1 METVLAFLEKIGN
14 YLVLVRFS
22 DILDVVIIAFLVYK
36 LLDLVKSTR
45 AENILKGVVIF
56 LLALWLSEIFH
67 LNGIAYILGNMVQ
80 VGILALIILFQP
92 EIRQILEKLG
102 SKNIRLLQAFTPA
115 QQQTELEKAID
126 QTVIACSEMSQTKT
140 GVLIVF
146 ERHIQL
152 DDMVRSGT
160 TLDAAVSSELLK
172 NIFFVKAPMHDGAVI
187 IRHGR
192 ILGAGCMLPLSKN
205 VNLSRDL
212 GMRHRAGIGMSEN
225 SDAVVVIVSEET
237 GSISVAVGGMLSR
250 RSWRTSRAAVWRTCW
265 ACAGRRAIMEQKN
278 EQGGFSRRKALQV
291 VISILVAIAVWVY
304 VDVEKAPDRTK
315 TIRDIPVEFS
325 GESTTL
331 ADKNLMLLSGYDT
344 TVDLTIK
351 GPKRE
356 LVKISKDNVRL
367 VASTSSID
375 SVGVHTLRWDPIYP
389 DGVQSS
395 SLTVDWASKYKV
407 TVTVGELYTKEVP
420 VNCTVTGQVADG
432 YFTGETVLD
441 PTSLVLRGQ
450 RDDLLNVAY
459 AKLTV
464 NISGATRSVIQ
475 TESVQLYDN
484 DDNPVDNGNIRTNAS
499 LIQAKV
505 PVLTTKEVS
514 LAVELSGVPGSAGQ
528 SIKTTITPSSVRLI
542 GEADVLENIDE
553 IVLAT
558 LYIEDLD
565 IWQQNSYVVTAPDGT
580 WLANSNEVA
589 TVEITMEG
597 IEEMTVTV
605 DTFSYTNVPSGLY
618 PEITGGLDVRLWGL
632 ADELAK
638 MDAAALTAMAD
649 LSGITE
655 PGSYRVPVTVTISGY
670 RDVAVKGSYEVTVYI
685 TDTEPAPV
693 PPADTDGQPETST

>member
-1 METVLAFLEKIGN
+1 
-14 YLVLVRFS
+14 
-22 DILDVVIIAFLVYK
+22 
-36 LLDLVKSTR
+36 
-45 AENILKGVVIF
+45 
-56 LLALWLSEIFH
+56 
-67 LNGIAYILGNMVQ
+67 
-80 VGILALIILFQP
+80 
-92 EIRQILEKLG
+92 
-102 SKNIRLLQAFTPA
+102 
-115 QQQTELEKAID
+115 
-126 QTVIACSEMSQTKT
+126 
-140 GVLIVF
+140 
-146 ERHIQL
+146 
-152 DDMVRSGT
+152 
-160 TLDAAVSSELLK
+160 
-172 NIFFVKAPMHDGAVI
+172 
-187 IRHGR
+187 
-192 ILGAGCMLPLSKN
+192 
-205 VNLSRDL
+205 
-212 GMRHRAGIGMSEN
+212 
-225 SDAVVVIVSEET
+225 
-237 GSISVAVGGMLSR
+237 
-250 RSWRTSRAAVWRTCW
+250 
-265 ACAGRRAIMEQKN
+265 MEQKN
-278 EQGGFSRRKALQV
+278 EKSSVSRNKVLQV
-291 VISILVAIAVWVY
+291 IASILVAVAIWVY
-304 VDVEKAPDRTK
+304 VDVEKAPERTK

-351 GPKRE
+351 GTKRE
-356 LVKISKDNVRL
+356 LVKINKDNVRL

-375 SVGVHTLRWDPIYP
+375 SVGVHTLRWDVVYP

-395 SLTVDWASKYKV
+395 ALSVDWASKYKV

-420 VNCTVTGQVADG
+420 VNCVVTGTVADG

-441 PTSLVLRGQ
+441 PTTLVLRGQ

-464 NISGATRSVIQ
+464 DISDATRSVIQ

-484 DDNPVDNGNIRTNAS
+484 DDNPVDNSNIRTNAS

-597 IEEMTVTV
+597 IEEKTVTV

-618 PEITGGLDVRLWGL
+618 AEVMDTLDVRLWGL
-632 ADELAK
+632 SEELAELK
-638 MDAAALTAMAD
+638 ADAITATVD
-649 LSGITE
+649 LSSVTE
-655 PGSYRVPVTVTISGY
+655 TGSCRVPVTVTVSGY
-670 RDVAVKGSYEVTVYI
+670 RDVAVKGSYEVTVYV
-685 TDTEPAPV
+685 TDT
-693 PPADTDGQPETST
+693 QPEPEPEPDGGLTSHGNNGSGNEN

>member
-1 METVLAFLEKIGN
+1 
-14 YLVLVRFS
+14 
-22 DILDVVIIAFLVYK
+22 
-36 LLDLVKSTR
+36 
-45 AENILKGVVIF
+45 
-56 LLALWLSEIFH
+56 
-67 LNGIAYILGNMVQ
+67 
-80 VGILALIILFQP
+80 
-92 EIRQILEKLG
+92 
-102 SKNIRLLQAFTPA
+102 
-115 QQQTELEKAID
+115 
-126 QTVIACSEMSQTKT
+126 
-140 GVLIVF
+140 
-146 ERHIQL
+146 
-152 DDMVRSGT
+152 
-160 TLDAAVSSELLK
+160 
-172 NIFFVKAPMHDGAVI
+172 
-187 IRHGR
+187 
-192 ILGAGCMLPLSKN
+192 
-205 VNLSRDL
+205 
-212 GMRHRAGIGMSEN
+212 
-225 SDAVVVIVSEET
+225 
-237 GSISVAVGGMLSR
+237 
-250 RSWRTSRAAVWRTCW
+250 
-265 ACAGRRAIMEQKN
+265 MEQKN
-278 EQGGFSRRKALQV
+278 EKSGISRNKVLQV
-291 VISILVAIAVWVY
+291 IASILVAVAIWVY
-304 VDVEKAPDRTK
+304 VDVEKAPERTK

-351 GPKRE
+351 GTKRE
-356 LVKISKDNVRL
+356 LVKINKDNVRL

-375 SVGVHTLRWDPIYP
+375 SVGVHTLRWDVVYP

-395 SLTVDWASKYKV
+395 ALSVDWASKYKV

-420 VNCTVTGQVADG
+420 VNCVVTGTVADG

-441 PTSLVLRGQ
+441 PTTLVLRGQ

-464 NISGATRSVIQ
+464 DISDATRSVIQ

-484 DDNPVDNGNIRTNAS
+484 DDNPVDNSNIRTNAS

-597 IEEMTVTV
+597 IEEKTVTV

-618 PEITGGLDVRLWGL
+618 AEVQDTLDVRLWGL
-632 ADELAK
+632 SEELAELK
-638 MDAAALTAMAD
+638 ADAITATVD
-649 LSGITE
+649 LSSVTE
-655 PGSYRVPVTVTISGY
+655 TGSCRVPVTVTVSGY
-670 RDVAVKGSYEVTVYI
+670 RDVAVKGSYEVTVYV
-685 TDTEPAPV
+685 TDT
-693 PPADTDGQPETST
+693 QPEPEPEPEPEPDGGLTSHGNNGSGNEN